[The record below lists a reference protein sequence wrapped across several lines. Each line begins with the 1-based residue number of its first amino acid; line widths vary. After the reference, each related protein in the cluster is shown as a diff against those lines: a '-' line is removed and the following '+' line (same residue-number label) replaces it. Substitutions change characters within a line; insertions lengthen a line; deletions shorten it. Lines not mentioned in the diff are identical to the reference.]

1 MMTIGEVQASYD
13 TNLADIASKSGIS
26 KATLSRAFNR
36 PVSTWTI
43 QILNR
48 VAAAINESPEKLLRL
63 LQDDRYLLAINDQ
76 AQTIQ
81 GVRIPDL
88 TTYRNV
94 KFVVKSNVMEGWQP
108 HYSDVKGLTEF
119 TEAAHPELE
128 QKFKDIFGD

>member
-36 PVSTWTI
+36 PVSTLTI
-43 QILNR
+43 QILNG
-48 VAAAINESPEKLLRL
+48 VAAAINESPEK
-63 LQDDRYLLAINDQ
+63 DDRYLLAINDQ